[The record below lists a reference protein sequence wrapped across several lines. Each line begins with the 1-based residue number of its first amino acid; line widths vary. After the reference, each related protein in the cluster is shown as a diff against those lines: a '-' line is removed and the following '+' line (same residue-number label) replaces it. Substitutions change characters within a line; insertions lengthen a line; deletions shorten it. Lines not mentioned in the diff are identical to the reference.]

1 MQLQR
6 LVSSPG
12 LFRFFLAY
20 VVVVDHFTPL
30 QLGSAAVYL
39 FFMLSGYWVTELWN
53 KEYARSAAP
62 YLTFMLSRIW
72 RLLPVYYVSLLAL
85 LLVNY
90 AFHTGGRIWLQAT
103 TGAEAMHFCLSQ
115 LFILGYATLPEAGKL
130 IKPVWS
136 LDIELQFY
144 LIAPVLIAL
153 VAKFGRY
160 SAMRIALYALAFGGL
175 VVLAVFYRTNAQ
187 AAFLPMYLPFFLI
200 GVVSAQ
206 HAWRPNERLAI
217 GGAALAATFVAVC
230 TLVPATRPL
239 LMYGKLHGA
248 LSDYN
253 TDFNIVLAL
262 LAAAYAMATVRR
274 DPARGTAF
282 ARIDRDLSNLSY
294 EIYLLHV
301 SALSLV
307 IRLSHEA
314 SGSERVPAV
323 LASWVGLFLVSL
335 AVYYGIDRP
344 LNRMRIDWLRSRGAE
359 IPAPV
364 MESGG
369 SGRFRSA

>member
-1 MQLQR
+1 MRLQS
-6 LVSSPG
+6 VISSPG

-53 KEYARSAAP
+53 KEYAPAAAP
-62 YLTFMLSRIW
+62 YRTFMLSRVW
-72 RLLPVYYVSLLAL
+72 RLLPVYYVSLLSL
-85 LLVNY
+85 LFINY

-103 TGAEAMHFCLSQ
+103 TGADALHFCLSQ

-144 LIAPVLIAL
+144 FIAPLLIAL
-153 VAKFGRY
+153 VAKCSRY
-160 SAMRIALYALAFGGL
+160 SAIRIALYIVAFAGL
-175 VVLAVFYRTNAQ
+175 VVLAAFYRANAQ

-200 GVVSAQ
+200 GVLSA
-206 HAWRPNERLAI
+206 HHTWRPSARIAV
-217 GGAALAATFVAVC
+217 GGAALALLLVAIC
-230 TLVPATRPL
+230 ILVPAARAVL
-239 LMYGKLHGA
+239 VYGKLHGS

-253 TDFNIVLAL
+253 TDANIVLAL
-262 LAAAYAMATVRR
+262 LCAAYAMATVRR
-274 DPARGTAF
+274 DPARGTTF

-294 EIYLLHV
+294 EVYLLHV

-307 IRLSHEA
+307 IRLSGQA
-314 SGSERVPAV
+314 SGVERVPIV
-323 LASWVGLFLVSL
+323 LAAWFGLLLASI

-344 LNRMRIDWLRSRGAE
+344 LNRMRIDWLRSRGAT
-359 IPAPV
+359 PAGQRV
-364 MESGG
+364 ESV
-369 SGRFRSA
+369 SRFRSA

>member
-1 MQLQR
+1 MRLQR

-12 LFRFFLAY
+12 LFRFSLAY

-53 KEYARSAAP
+53 KEYAPAAAP
-62 YLTFMLSRIW
+62 YRTFMLSRVW
-72 RLLPVYYVSLLAL
+72 RLLPVYYVSLLTL
-85 LLVNY
+85 LIINY

-103 TGAEAMHFCLSQ
+103 TGADAMHFCLSQ
-115 LFILGYATLPEAGKL
+115 LFILGYATLPETGKL

-144 LIAPVLIAL
+144 FIAPLLIAF
-153 VAKFGRY
+153 VAKCSRF
-160 SAMRIALYALAFGGL
+160 SVWRIALYAMAFAGL
-175 VVLAVFYRTNAQ
+175 VALAVLYRTNAQ
-187 AAFLPMYLPFFLI
+187 AAFLPMYFPFFLI
-200 GVVSAQ
+200 GVLSAQ
-206 HAWRPNERLAI
+206 HAWRPNERLAV
-217 GGAALAATFVAVC
+217 GGATVAASLVALCILLPAA
-230 TLVPATRPL
+230 RPL
-239 LMYGKLHGA
+239 LIYGKLHGA

-253 TDFNIVLAL
+253 TDVNIVLAL
-262 LAAAYAMATVRR
+262 LASAYAMATVRR
-274 DPARGTAF
+274 DPARGTTF

-307 IRLSHEA
+307 IRLSGHA
-314 SGSERVPAV
+314 SGSERAPIV
-323 LASWVGLFLVSL
+323 LVAWLALLLVSL
-335 AVYYGIDRP
+335 GVYYGIDKP

-359 IPAPV
+359 PAGQLI
-364 MESGG
+364 ESG
-369 SGRFRSA
+369 GRFRSA